1 MPVGHSKNILWDQL
15 ENDLA
20 ILQEYSDNYDD
31 LYSDE
36 REDNVRIKEDL
47 ANGKKK
53 KSSSPCT

>member
-36 REDNVRIKEDL
+36 REDNARIKEDL

>member
-1 MPVGHSKNILWDQL
+1 MPVGHSKNILWGQL

-36 REDNVRIKEDL
+36 REDNDRIKEDL

-53 KSSSPCT
+53 KSGSSSA